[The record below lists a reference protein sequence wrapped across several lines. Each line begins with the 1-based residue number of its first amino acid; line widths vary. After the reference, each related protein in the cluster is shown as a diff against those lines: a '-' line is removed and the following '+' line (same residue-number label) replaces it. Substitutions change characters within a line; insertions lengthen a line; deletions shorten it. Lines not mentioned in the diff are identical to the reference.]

1 LHMPDV
7 PRWIA
12 RISYSSL
19 IASWALPGHDAAAR
33 AGAAGRTAEHVVVR
47 RAKQCRRRVAT
58 NNERVRVCLVPAA
71 RVTTSD
77 KLKRRGSKRSLIASL
92 ARGRWIGS
100 EEGDKAQTAARRMGE
115 RLSIGVR
122 LSGPIDSFLSCS
134 VSWWG

>member
-1 LHMPDV
+1 MPDV

-33 AGAAGRTAEHVVVR
+33 AGAAGRAAEHVVVR
-47 RAKQCRRRVAT
+47 RAAPLAGGERRAKECRRRVAT

-77 KLKRRGSKRSLIASL
+77 KLKRRGSKIPYCQPG
-92 ARGRWIGS
+92 ARPRDRIG
-100 EEGDKAQTAARRMGE
+100 GG
-115 RLSIGVR
+115 
-122 LSGPIDSFLSCS
+122 
-134 VSWWG
+134 